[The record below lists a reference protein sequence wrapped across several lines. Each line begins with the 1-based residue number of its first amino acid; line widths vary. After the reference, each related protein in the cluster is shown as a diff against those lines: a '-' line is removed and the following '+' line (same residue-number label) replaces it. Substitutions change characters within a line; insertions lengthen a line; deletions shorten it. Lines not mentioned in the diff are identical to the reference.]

1 MNYTVLKAHVSYFIN
16 VERRD
21 ELNKKY
27 VRYSMSTYDNKTG
40 KLTPQSILHQR
51 YLILGQAGRGG
62 MSAVYQAV
70 DTQSGNHHVAIKE
83 MSQGNLSTNELA
95 EATARFQQEADLL
108 GSLHHPNLPIIDDG
122 FSEDG
127 RSFLVMEYI
136 DGKTLLQMLK
146 DTGGRPLP
154 VVNVLD
160 YAIQLCNVLM
170 YLHSHNPAIIFRDLK
185 PTNVMVKGDGHVM
198 LIDFGIARFF
208 KEGQEQ
214 DTLFL
219 GSPGYAPPEQHGTAQ
234 TNPRSDLYA
243 LGATLH
249 CCLTGR
255 DPFHAADRFAFPP
268 VQQINP
274 LVPIEL
280 DQLIQRMVS
289 LDEQRRP
296 NSALEVRQALL
307 NIKQKA
313 SEATTGLDPV
323 MASAPT
329 QYNPSFPSPTPAY
342 APINNTNPAPAQ
354 PATVPVSI
362 PPAQNHVS
370 PIAHTSQ
377 TRNRTSISAVW
388 TSGFIILFGLML
400 ALTVAGSIIAFNIT
414 QPYGSINP
422 NAGLDHAVELGL
434 SVILLLVAIAAL
446 WFVHNVAAIIILLLT
461 ALFASGAA
469 FAFLLQT
476 LSDIRQ
482 QFPFTLNQDVLNLF
496 LTSSLAAA
504 SLISLLWLIRPYM
517 LIDRIIL
524 LAVFG
529 VAGVCTLLE
538 LSLFD
543 SDVSKH
549 IYLLLSLIL
558 LIQGV
563 LIAAQTERVRVR
575 RV

>member
-1 MNYTVLKAHVSYFIN
+1 
-16 VERRD
+16 
-21 ELNKKY
+21 
-27 VRYSMSTYDNKTG
+27 MSTYDNKTG
-40 KLTPQSILHQR
+40 KLAPQSILHQR
-51 YLILGQAGRGG
+51 YLIVGQAGRGG

-70 DTQSGNHHVAIKE
+70 DTQYGNHHVAIKE
-83 MSQGNLSTNELA
+83 MSQGNLSTYELT

-108 GSLHHPNLPIIDDG
+108 GSLHHPNLPTIYDG

-154 VVNVLD
+154 VAQVLD
-160 YAIQLCNVLM
+160 YAIQLCDVLM
-170 YLHSHNPAIIFRDLK
+170 YLHSHNPPIIFRDLK
-185 PTNVMVKGDGHVM
+185 PTNVMVKGNGHVM

-214 DTLFL
+214 DTVFL
-219 GSPGYAPPEQHGTAQ
+219 GSPGYAPPEQHGTSQ
-234 TNPRSDLYA
+234 TNPRSDLYS

-268 VQQINP
+268 VQQMNP

-289 LDEQRRP
+289 LDEQQRP
-296 NSALEVRQALL
+296 NSALEVRQTLL

-313 SEATTGLDPV
+313 SDATTGLDPV

-329 QYNPSFPSPTPAY
+329 QYNPSFSSTPSAQVPT
-342 APINNTNPAPAQ
+342 NNSNPVPAQ

-362 PPAQNHVS
+362 PPAHRQVP
-370 PIAHTSQ
+370 PIAQTQQ
-377 TRNRTSISAVW
+377 TRNATSISAVW
-388 TSGFIILFGLML
+388 TTGFIILFGLML
-400 ALTVAGSIIAFNIT
+400 ALTVVGSIIAFNIS

-446 WFVHNVAAIIILLLT
+446 WFVHNGAAIIILLLT
-461 ALFASGAA
+461 ALFTLGAV
-469 FAFLLQT
+469 FAFLVQT
-476 LSDIRQ
+476 LNDIHQ
-482 QFPFTLNQDVLNLF
+482 QLPLTLNQDVLNLF
-496 LTSSLAAA
+496 STSSLAAA
-504 SLISLLWLIRPYM
+504 SLISFLWLMRPYM
-517 LIDRIIL
+517 LTDRIIL

-529 VAGVCTLLE
+529 VAGICALLQY
-538 LSLFD
+538 SGAD
-543 SDVSKH
+543 SDISKH
-549 IYLLLSLIL
+549 IYLLILLIL

>member
-1 MNYTVLKAHVSYFIN
+1 
-16 VERRD
+16 
-21 ELNKKY
+21 
-27 VRYSMSTYDNKTG
+27 MSTYDNQTG
-40 KLTPQSILHQR
+40 RLAPQSILHQR
-51 YLILGQAGRGG
+51 YLIVGHAGRGG

-70 DTQSGNHHVAIKE
+70 DTQSGNRHVAIKE
-83 MSQGNLSTNELA
+83 MSQGHLSTNELA

-108 GSLHHPNLPIIDDG
+108 GSLHHPNLPTIYDG

-154 VVNVLD
+154 VAQVLD
-160 YAIQLCNVLM
+160 YAIQLCDVLM
-170 YLHSHNPAIIFRDLK
+170 YLHSHNPPIIFRDLK
-185 PTNVMVKGDGHVM
+185 PTNVMVKGNGHVV

-208 KEGQEQ
+208 KEGQAQ
-214 DTLFL
+214 DTVFL
-219 GSPGYAPPEQHGTAQ
+219 GSPGYAPPEQHGTSQ

-268 VQQINP
+268 VYQMNP
-274 LVPIEL
+274 LVPVEL

-289 LDEQRRP
+289 LDEQQRP

-307 NIKQKA
+307 KIKQQA
-313 SEATTGLDPV
+313 SDATTGLDPV

-329 QYNPSFPSPTPAY
+329 QYNPSFPSPIPAQ
-342 APINNTNPAPAQ
+342 APINNTNPVPAQ
-354 PATVPVSI
+354 PATVPVSF
-362 PPAQNHVS
+362 PPAHSQLS
-370 PIAHTSQ
+370 PIAQ
-377 TRNRTSISAVW
+377 PPQARGATSISAVW
-388 TSGFIILFGLML
+388 TPRFIILFGLML
-400 ALTVAGSIIAFNIT
+400 ALTVVGSIIAFNIS
-414 QPYGSINP
+414 QPYGSTNP

-434 SVILLLVAIAAL
+434 SVILLLVAIGAL
-446 WFVHNVAAIIILLLT
+446 WFVRNGTAIIILLLT

-469 FAFLLQT
+469 FAFLVQT
-476 LSDIRQ
+476 LHDIQ
-482 QFPFTLNQDVLNLF
+482 QQLPFTLNQDVLNLF
-496 LTSSLAAA
+496 STSSLAAA
-504 SLISLLWLIRPYM
+504 SLISLLWLIRPYS

-529 VAGVCTLLE
+529 VAGICALLQY
-538 LSLFD
+538 SGAD
-543 SDVSKH
+543 SDISKH
-549 IYLLLSLIL
+549 IYLLITLIF

-563 LIAAQTERVRVR
+563 LIAVQTERVRVR